1 MSYLKHKP
9 GSIEEIVAKETTK
22 LNDNAYQDMFKKELE
37 KAGKGIGAMTPAEKK
52 AFFNKIDDKYKA
64 KNEAVDNPYA
74 VGMAAAMKAKDDKP
88 PLKKSTITKAHDI
101 AKSIKKDEKNE
112 DLKESTDINF
122 MKGDGAEVSYLKRHG
137 SFMGGGKYY
146 KFRGVN
152 INFFVYYNEKNKNY
166 VEQLKLTSGNR
177 PSNDREYDKMYD
189 VLKKLGN
196 ERRLGKLDDSD
207 VDIYFEGV
215 NEEAKYP
222 HKMYSKD
229 GKEVEAKTPEDHKKY
244 ADMGYTHKNETH
256 TFMTKDM
263 NKSKKDAKGEKEIV
277 DPAPKIVQEAIDSQ
291 VYSLVRKYQ
300 NKEKPIE
307 FTKDLSKV
315 LDNMKREVNNL
326 NSFKKEMQIKITAD
340 REMVIDEIRR
350 MIEIQRMK
358 FDNPAGKPIYNI
370 MLKMTTDVNGISQEL
385 DEKEPNSNLI
395 KKYLNNVIGLH
406 KRLQISLRNVKETVD
421 SKPKMSF
428 KEAYKKAKKEAMN
441 TVGDAT
447 ADQANQIVGDG
458 PKENDPDI
466 KKPKAKA
473 DTGSKA
479 TPIDTSPE
487 VEYKN

>member
-74 VGMAAAMKAKDDKP
+74 VGMAAAMKKTGDKP

-101 AKSIKKDEKNE
+101 AKSIKKDEK
-112 DLKESTDINF
+112 
-122 MKGDGAEVSYLKRHG
+122 
-137 SFMGGGKYY
+137 
-146 KFRGVN
+146 
-152 INFFVYYNEKNKNY
+152 
-166 VEQLKLTSGNR
+166 
-177 PSNDREYDKMYD
+177 
-189 VLKKLGN
+189 
-196 ERRLGKLDDSD
+196 
-207 VDIYFEGV
+207 

-277 DPAPKIVQEAIDSQ
+277 DPAPK
-291 VYSLVRKYQ
+291 
-300 NKEKPIE
+300 
-307 FTKDLSKV
+307 
-315 LDNMKREVNNL
+315 MK
-326 NSFKKEMQIKITAD
+326 
-340 REMVIDEIRR
+340 
-350 MIEIQRMK
+350 
-358 FDNPAGKPIYNI
+358 
-370 MLKMTTDVNGISQEL
+370 
-385 DEKEPNSNLI
+385 
-395 KKYLNNVIGLH
+395 
-406 KRLQISLRNVKETVD
+406 
-421 SKPKMSF
+421 F
-428 KEAYKKAKKEAMN
+428 KEAYKKVKKEAMN